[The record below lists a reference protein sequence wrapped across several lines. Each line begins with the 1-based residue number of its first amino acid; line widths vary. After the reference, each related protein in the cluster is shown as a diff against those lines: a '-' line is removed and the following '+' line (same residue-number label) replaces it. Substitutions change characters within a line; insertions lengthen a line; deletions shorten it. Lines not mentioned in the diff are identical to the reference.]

1 MGPNRGGSAPLAW
14 SSILYLLLVF
24 VLPLAVVNHANAQ
37 EDAQDPLREDLGTVI
52 GIDLGT
58 TYSYVLYDLCIE
70 ETTTEKLFH

>member
-1 MGPNRGGSAPLAW
+1 MAW

-24 VLPLAVVNHANAQ
+24 VLPLALVNHASAQ

-58 TYSYVLYDLCIE
+58 TYSYVLHNLYA
-70 ETTTEKLFH
+70 